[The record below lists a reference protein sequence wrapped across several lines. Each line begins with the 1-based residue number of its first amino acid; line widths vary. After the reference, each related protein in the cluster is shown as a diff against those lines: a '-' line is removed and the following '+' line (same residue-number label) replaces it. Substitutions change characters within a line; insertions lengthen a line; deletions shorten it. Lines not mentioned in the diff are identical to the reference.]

1 MNDKEIWK
9 DIEGYEGMYQISN
22 KGRVRSLE
30 RIVLFKNGKSRKVKS
45 KVLSTFIERAG
56 YECIKLYQENK
67 AKPFKVHRLV
77 AIAFIECVGDTNLL
91 EVNHIDGNKLNNNVA
106 NLEWCTRQENILHG
120 YRTNLITSDKV
131 RKKVK
136 CVTTGELFNSIE
148 EACKK
153 YGNIRAGIIRC
164 CKGKSL
170 SAGKCK
176 KTNKK
181 LVWEYI
187 DN

>member
-1 MNDKEIWK
+1 MKTNEIWK
-9 DIEGYEGMYQISN
+9 DIEGYEGIYQISN
-22 KGRVRSLE
+22 KGRVKSLE
-30 RIVLFKNGKSRKVKS
+30 RIILFENGKSRKVKS
-45 KVLSTFIERAG
+45 KILSTFIEKAG
-56 YECIKLYQENK
+56 YECIKLYRNNK

-77 AIAFIECVGDTNLL
+77 AIAFIECSGDKDLL
-91 EVNHIDGNKLNNNVA
+91 EVNHMDGNKLNNCVT

-120 YRTNLITSDKV
+120 YKNNLITSDKV
-131 RKKVK
+131 RKRVK
-136 CVTTGELFNSIE
+136 CVTTGENFNSIE

-176 KTNKK
+176 LTNKK
-181 LVWEYI
+181 LVWKYI
-187 DN
+187 D